1 MTDKTDSAQPTH
13 SMHSMHRADPADV
26 AEANKLIVTRF
37 NREVI
42 EQGDLQA
49 FAELVAGDVVNHA
62 APPGAPN
69 GAQSMVHFIVDV
81 LRKGFPDIKV
91 EILDQIAEGDRVT
104 TRKVLRGRHSG
115 EFMGMPATGRE
126 AAFKVIDIIR
136 LRDGKY
142 AEHWGLSNLTE
153 VVQELRA

>member
-1 MTDKTDSAQPTH
+1 MTDTIESNK
-13 SMHSMHRADPADV
+13 RIV
-26 AEANKLIVTRF
+26 ARF
-37 NREVI
+37 NREII
-42 EQGDLQA
+42 EQGNRRA

-69 GAQSMVHFIVDV
+69 GVESMIHFILDV

-91 EILDQIAEGDRVT
+91 DILDQVAEGDRVT
-104 TRKVLRGRHSG
+104 TRKALRGRHTG
-115 EFMGMPATGRE
+115 EFMGVPATGKE
-126 AAFKVIDIIR
+126 VSIKVIDIIR

-142 AEHWGLSNLTE
+142 AEHWGLSNLME